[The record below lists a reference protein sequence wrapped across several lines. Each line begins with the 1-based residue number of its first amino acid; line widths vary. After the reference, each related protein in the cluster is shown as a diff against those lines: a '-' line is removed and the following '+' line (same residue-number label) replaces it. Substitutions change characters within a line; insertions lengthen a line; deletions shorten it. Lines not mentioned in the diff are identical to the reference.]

1 MMRWARL
8 VALTLLAAP
17 GVAHAQTP
25 DPRSAIIARAQAAVV
40 EIRIAPAPRPA
51 PPKRILRLSE
61 GDCAENGGTW
71 LGDRRCEVVD
81 APFPHPPA
89 PRADAG
95 QMGSGFVVDT
105 ARGLILTA
113 DHIIGA
119 GREPKV
125 KLADGRLLPATLV
138 GRDQATGLALLRVEA
153 QGLAALPL
161 AARAP
166 MAGEPSL
173 LIGRLLPLDTT
184 IATSGMVGG
193 RIPAEGEAG
202 NLAWL
207 SDNWMIDNLLPGGG
221 VGGGPVLN
229 AQGEV
234 MGVATAIWGRDGY
247 GQSAA
252 TIMIALNTARPVIE
266 ALASNGAV
274 ERSQVGVSL
283 DCVNDDCRIG
293 VIFPDSPAAAAGL
306 QVGDAV
312 KAIDGLSLTTV
323 NAITRHIA
331 ARPVGATVVLDIERG
346 GVAQRVNI
354 VTASTRDLTA
364 PAQE

>member
-1 MMRWARL
+1 MMRCARL

-17 GVAHAQTP
+17 AVAHAQTP

-71 LGDRRCEVVD
+71 LGDRRCEVAD
-81 APFPHPPA
+81 APFPLPPT

-95 QMGSGFVVDT
+95 QMGSGFVVDA

-125 KLADGRLLPATLV
+125 KFADGRLLSAKLA
-138 GRDQATGLALLRVEA
+138 GRDPAMGLALLRVEA
-153 QGLAALPL
+153 QGLTALPL
-161 AARAP
+161 AARP
-166 MAGEPSL
+166 PEAGEASV

-184 IATSGMVGG
+184 VATSGMVGG

-207 SDNWMIDNLLPGGG
+207 ADNWMIDNLLPGGG
-221 VGGGPVLN
+221 MGGGPVLN

-234 MGVATAIWGRDGY
+234 MGIATAIWGRDGY
-247 GQSAA
+247 GQGAA
-252 TIMIALNTARPVIE
+252 TIMIALDAARPAIA
-266 ALASNGAV
+266 ALADNGMV
-274 ERSQVGVSL
+274 ERSHIGISL
-283 DCVNDDCRIG
+283 DCVNEDCRID
-293 VIFPDSPAAAAGL
+293 VIFPDSPAAASGL
-306 QVGDAV
+306 QVGDAI
-312 KAIDGLSLTTV
+312 KAIDGRPFATV
-323 NAITRHIA
+323 NAITRYIA
-331 ARPVGATVVLDIERG
+331 ARPVGSTIGMDIERG
-346 GVAQRVNI
+346 GVAQRLNI
-354 VTASTRDLTA
+354 VTASTRDLAA